1 MLSRNRSVRKLNN
14 AVPPSPRTTTLYA
27 FGSSNSTTQ
36 LVVPRESPTK
46 LSRSGSFNMPFRSSE
61 SLSSSTTVSRGGRSI
76 PAPPSPTPNLG
87 EFGHKLSMS
96 TSFQSPTKR
105 PTPHKRTGTT
115 SSITVSTMG
124 PPPATERAGKLTPAT
139 PTANRHK
146 PSIEKLPLSP
156 TSAKNKLSV
165 STKDISHSRR
175 GSLIPGASG
184 LGARTIS
191 PTDASRLARRLS
203 QPPPT
208 NHTIIVSEDE
218 PLPTLTASTFEKKFA
233 APMNTTR
240 LPTLKTSNPPSRTP
254 SPSPPSNRDSL
265 RDSGIG
271 SSASGTISSGHPSPN
286 TVFLEAAK
294 SSRRKSLV
302 VVAGQNGVPPV
313 PPIPKD
319 ISEKNITAKV
329 GSVKTSPKNTN
340 SPRGSPKP
348 SPRYKS
354 PPPPLPSQSVPKTP
368 PISSLRSRDHGLT
381 LSTSIPSYVNTKAQT
396 ARETSS
402 RTTTI
407 PRQLEP
413 SNLPPFKVSA
423 LATPT
428 VQRVNALV
436 AKNSTPASTGKS
448 TPPHRTVTTPQT
460 AVTTRFPRGPR
471 TPATPSLTPP
481 IIHPSGVKTASAAP
495 SRRSIPSPGSL
506 LIANRKA
513 SFIEKHVSN
522 SSLQNQVTKLPAH
535 EEEKESPKSVWR
547 SVSRGTG
554 KLVRR
559 SSVTDKKIGT
569 PKKKEEKEKEDAMS
583 MPAPTLVPKRNLFG
597 LARKGTTAAAKDLN
611 DRNTALTGSL
621 SMTRQSS
628 STSTATATPPPPR
641 YSPNSSN
648 PSTDDELLG
657 GNSREME
664 IILRSASSKYRNK
677 IERDLEELESV
688 RRRVVEFG
696 DAGMKDPVTPVT
708 AVKIWGRGM
717 STFEKG
723 EVVDY
728 PNVWYCSDSSV
739 SKTGRG
745 DPTALSASKTPENAT
760 SIGVANF
767 GFDDEIGNYVIVQ
780 GDHLAYR
787 YEITGML
794 GKGSFGQVCKCVDHK
809 TGKVVAVKIIR
820 NKQRFHTQ
828 ALVEVNI
835 LQKLCQWVCSSK
847 WPSNGRTR
855 TTSIISFE

>member
-1 MLSRNRSVRKLNN
+1 MDADILSRSRSIRKSNN
-14 AVPPSPRTTTLYA
+14 PVPPSPRTTTLYA
-27 FGSSNSTTQ
+27 FGSSNSTTA
-36 LVVPRESPTK
+36 LNVPRESPTK
-46 LSRSGSFNMPFRSSE
+46 LSRSGSFNMPFRKSE
-61 SLSSSTTVSRGGRSI
+61 SLSSSTTVSRGRQSI
-76 PAPPSPTPNLG
+76 AAPPSPTPNLG

-115 SSITVSTMG
+115 SSITVGTMG

-139 PTANRHK
+139 PNTNRHK

-203 QPPPT
+203 QPPQAT

-218 PLPTLTASTFEKKFA
+218 PLPTLSASTFEKKFA

-254 SPSPPSNRDSL
+254 SPSPTSNRDSL

-319 ISEKNITAKV
+319 ISDKNITAKV

-381 LSTSIPSYVNTKAQT
+381 LSTSIPSYISTKAQT
-396 ARETSS
+396 PRENSS
-402 RTTTI
+402 RTTI

-428 VQRVNALV
+428 IQKVNALV
-436 AKNSTPASTGKS
+436 AK
-448 TPPHRTVTTPQT
+448 
-460 AVTTRFPRGPR
+460 
-471 TPATPSLTPP
+471 
-481 IIHPSGVKTASAAP
+481 
-495 SRRSIPSPGSL
+495 
-506 LIANRKA
+506 
-513 SFIEKHVSN
+513 
-522 SSLQNQVTKLPAH
+522 
-535 EEEKESPKSVWR
+535 
-547 SVSRGTG
+547 
-554 KLVRR
+554 
-559 SSVTDKKIGT
+559 
-569 PKKKEEKEKEDAMS
+569 
-583 MPAPTLVPKRNLFG
+583 
-597 LARKGTTAAAKDLN
+597 
-611 DRNTALTGSL
+611 
-621 SMTRQSS
+621 
-628 STSTATATPPPPR
+628 TST
-641 YSPNSSN
+641 
-648 PSTDDELLG
+648 
-657 GNSREME
+657 
-664 IILRSASSKYRNK
+664 
-677 IERDLEELESV
+677 
-688 RRRVVEFG
+688 
-696 DAGMKDPVTPVT
+696 
-708 AVKIWGRGM
+708 
-717 STFEKG
+717 
-723 EVVDY
+723 
-728 PNVWYCSDSSV
+728 
-739 SKTGRG
+739 
-745 DPTALSASKTPENAT
+745 
-760 SIGVANF
+760 
-767 GFDDEIGNYVIVQ
+767 
-780 GDHLAYR
+780 
-787 YEITGML
+787 
-794 GKGSFGQVCKCVDHK
+794 
-809 TGKVVAVKIIR
+809 
-820 NKQRFHTQ
+820 
-828 ALVEVNI
+828 
-835 LQKLCQWVCSSK
+835 
-847 WPSNGRTR
+847 
-855 TTSIISFE
+855 